1 MWSLYHQ
8 MRFCRQIGWI
18 PRPEGSNQENL
29 KCGKWQR
36 IAKLFLTRFWW
47 LEQGSAKGRSW
58 QLKLAAEAGS
68 WKHQKEQSVVWQ
80 GIRSNCAKGVCI
92 WPCWR
97 WDSNCRKCKNLGT
110 NSRNTNFHNFLKEW
124 DYNFHVNFRY
134 VIFDKCSVGA
144 NAIPRRFFLGQ
155 RAVDVRAAEASAD
168 HRPRPQ
174 EPRPG
179 GWDQWRRGEE

>member
-1 MWSLYHQ
+1 MWKVTTYRKVISY
-8 MRFCRQIGWI
+8 QILMAWA
-18 PRPEGSNQENL
+18 RV
-29 KCGKWQR
+29 CQR
-36 IAKLFLTRFWW
+36 
-47 LEQGSAKGRSW
+47 E
-58 QLKLAAEAGS
+58 KLAAEAGS